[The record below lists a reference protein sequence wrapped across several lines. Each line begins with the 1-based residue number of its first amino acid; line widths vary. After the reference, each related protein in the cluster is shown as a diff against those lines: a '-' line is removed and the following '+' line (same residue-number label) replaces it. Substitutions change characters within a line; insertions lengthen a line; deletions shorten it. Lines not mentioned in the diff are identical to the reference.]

1 MSNISLFWQV
11 RCNFSDCEITERAHA
26 WSLDTAKEILKE
38 QGWLEYKGKLYC
50 PYHGARMRR
59 PFFITCAVVN
69 CCTELHVWAYSQKEA
84 ESLFKEHGWLTEV
97 DPRISQAWFCPIC
110 RREGILPEFFWPE
123 QKEGEKEN
131 E

>member
-1 MSNISLFWQV
+1 MSDIRLFWQV
-11 RCNFSDCEITERAHA
+11 KCDVPDCENTTRAHA
-26 WSLDTAKEILKE
+26 WHLDAAKERFKE
-38 QGWLEYKGKLYC
+38 QGWLDYRGQLYC
-50 PYHGARMRR
+50 PYHAACMRK
-59 PFFITCAVVN
+59 PFSVTCAVVN
-69 CCTELHVWAYSQKEA
+69 CSTELRVWAYSQKEA

-110 RREGILPEFFWPE
+110 RQEGVLPEFFWPE